1 MGNNSIP
8 LACTGKT
15 CAAVN
20 SLSLV
25 KGSLLSPVAITPVY
39 AKGPTGHGTAGC
51 SAAGKNPSWTLSA
64 IYYVNQRGDGV
75 SSTPSQNFVLQVV
88 NPSIGYQA
96 SCMAGV
102 IPDSVAS
109 SGIGTRLTC
118 AGHEFGAQGTD
129 RYHLET
135 EALFDPA
142 TFRFTMN
149 QTWYCDAADP
159 AKP

>member
-1 MGNNSIP
+1 
-8 LACTGKT
+8 
-15 CAAVN
+15 
-20 SLSLV
+20 
-25 KGSLLSPVAITPVY
+25 
-39 AKGPTGHGTAGC
+39 
-51 SAAGKNPSWTLSA
+51 
-64 IYYVNQRGDGV
+64 
-75 SSTPSQNFVLQVV
+75 
-88 NPSIGYQA
+88 
-96 SCMAGV
+96 MAGV